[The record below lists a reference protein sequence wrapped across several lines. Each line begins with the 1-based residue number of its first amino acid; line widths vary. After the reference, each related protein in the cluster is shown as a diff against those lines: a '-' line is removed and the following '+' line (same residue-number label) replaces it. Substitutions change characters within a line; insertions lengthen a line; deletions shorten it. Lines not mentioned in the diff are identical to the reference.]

1 MMDMEGYRR
10 FPCFIC
16 VSAATQTCLIFCF
29 PSLFQLYINR
39 ICYYFITLQVL
50 LNHFG
55 PFTATCQHGRMV
67 SARTSPQLLLGQRHA
82 RWLAYFWSWSYW
94 NEQHLCCTSETL
106 APSPKVHS
114 GKPDCLQNIC
124 DHHQSSAEQWWAYM
138 GTLLGAKLISTP
150 FTFCTLNTA
159 AE

>member
-124 DHHQSSAEQWWAYM
+124 DHHQSSAEQWRAYM